1 MFLIVFCYF
10 CIHLKLP
17 LLQDVVDGD
26 DDRAAAEEASDA
38 NSADVGKMKFTMLRL
53 TDMTP
58 CRNYFYFGSLLS
70 HFFVCLIAFYV
81 LEFYVSES
89 HLPPAKHSSAAQQ
102 KL

>member
-1 MFLIVFCYF
+1 M
-10 CIHLKLP
+10 
-17 LLQDVVDGD
+17 LQDVVDGD
-26 DDRAAAEEASDA
+26 DDRAAAEEESDA

-70 HFFVCLIAFYV
+70 HFFVCLIT
-81 LEFYVSES
+81 FYVSES
-89 HLPPAKHSSAAQQ
+89 HLPPANHSSAAHQ